1 MDPNH
6 LNPHFHA
13 LDIILGYLNRGNSA
27 LEIQHLSSVAEAW
40 CQQHYPLPLNH
51 PPVNLDEVLWTHPF
65 LFDLSIRSFARL
77 NPFNGCRC
85 RSNLAYNTN
94 TRSSKMNSSPSSL
107 SHIRPLVTAQQFFS
121 AMIDAYTLHV
131 GGNGR
136 CFHDRIVAQDLKASP
151 IIYYIPEVIHRIAA
165 LNVCELLTSEFS
177 TFSPKTSLG
186 VSYHLAKVVDIVM
199 MDAPPVNTLED
210 YGLAEPMDID
220 DFSQEALAQKNP
232 FANVNTRANTRREK
246 RKFASKGNKSSRPD
260 HSRPNHPQS
269 DHPRSNHTRS
279 NQSRSNQSRSN
290 QSRSNQSRANRS
302 RPHHSRPKHTQFN
315 YPQSNHSR
323 SNHNQSSRTQS
334 GHSHRNQ
341 SSGVKKKRKK
351 NN

>member
-1 MDPNH
+1 MDPSH

-40 CQQHYPLPLNH
+40 CQQHHPLPLNH

-77 NPFNGCRC
+77 NSFNNCRC
-85 RSNLAYNTN
+85 RSNLTQN
-94 TRSSKMNSSPSSL
+94 TRLTRINTSPPSL

-199 MDAPPVNTLED
+199 MDAPPLED
-210 YGLAEPMDID
+210 GAEPMDID
-220 DFSQEALAQKNP
+220 DFSQEAFGQKNP
-232 FANVNTRANTRREK
+232 FANVNTRANARKGK
-246 RKFASKGNKSSRPD
+246 RKFGPKGNKSSRPD
-260 HSRPNHPQS
+260 HPRPNHNRSNGPQ
-269 DHPRSNHTRS
+269 SNHTRS
-279 NQSRSNQSRSN
+279 NH
-290 QSRSNQSRANRS
+290 S
-302 RPHHSRPKHTQFN
+302 RPHHSRANHA
-315 YPQSNHSR
+315 QSGHSR
-323 SNHNQSSRTQS
+323 SNRSRPNHTHSQSS
-334 GHSHRNQ
+334 HSHT
-341 SSGVKKKRKK
+341 SSSSHRH
-351 NN
+351 

>member
-1 MDPNH
+1 MASTPLTPMDPNH

-27 LEIQHLSSVAEAW
+27 LEIQHLSSAAEAW
-40 CQQHYPLPLNH
+40 CQQHHPLPLNYT
-51 PPVNLDEVLWTHPF
+51 PVNLDEVLWTHPF

-77 NPFNGCRC
+77 NSFNGCRC
-85 RSNLAYNTN
+85 RSNFTQN
-94 TRSSKMNSSPSSL
+94 TRLSKINTPPASL

-177 TFSPKTSLG
+177 TLSPKTSLG
-186 VSYHLAKVVDIVM
+186 FSYHLAKAVDIVM
-199 MDAPPVNTLED
+199 MDAPPVSEYD
-210 YGLAEPMDID
+210 ALAEPMDID
-220 DFSQEALAQKNP
+220 DFNQEALALQNP

-260 HSRPNHPQS
+260 HSRPNHSRP
-269 DHPRSNHTRS
+269 NH
-279 NQSRSNQSRSN
+279 
-290 QSRSNQSRANRS
+290 SRA
-302 RPHHSRPKHTQFN
+302 HHSRPNHNQSNQFRSN
-315 YPQSNHSR
+315 QPRPNHSR
-323 SNHNQSSRTQS
+323 SNHTQSS
-334 GHSHRNQ
+334 HSHSKQ

-351 NN
+351 NH

>member
-1 MDPNH
+1 MDPNHPNH

-40 CQQHYPLPLNH
+40 CQQHHPLPLNH

-85 RSNLAYNTN
+85 RSNFTQN
-94 TRSSKMNSSPSSL
+94 TRLSQNNTSPSSL
-107 SHIRPLVTAQQFFS
+107 SHIRPLVTAQQFFF

-186 VSYHLAKVVDIVM
+186 FSYHLAKAVDIVM
-199 MDAPPVNTLED
+199 MDAPPVNTIED

-220 DFSQEALAQKNP
+220 DFNQEALALKNP
-232 FANVNTRANTRREK
+232 FANVNARANTRRGK
-246 RKFASKGNKSSRPD
+246 RKFGPKGNKSSRPND
-260 HSRPNHPQS
+260 S
-269 DHPRSNHTRS
+269 RSNHIRS
-279 NQSRSNQSRSN
+279 NQSRPNHSQSGHSRS
-290 QSRSNQSRANRS
+290 NRS
-302 RPHHSRPKHTQFN
+302 RPNHNHTQ
-315 YPQSNHSR
+315 
-323 SNHNQSSRTQS
+323 SS
-334 GHSHRNQ
+334 HSHSKQ

-351 NN
+351 NH

>member
-1 MDPNH
+1 MDLNH

-40 CQQHYPLPLNH
+40 CQQHHPLPLNH

-77 NPFNGCRC
+77 NPFNGCKC
-85 RSNLAYNTN
+85 RSTFAYNIKSSRIN
-94 TRSSKMNSSPSSL
+94 TPPSSL

-186 VSYHLAKVVDIVM
+186 VSYHLSKTVDIVM
-199 MDAPPVNTLED
+199 MDAPPVNTIEE

-220 DFSQEALAQKNP
+220 DFNQGGLALKSP
-232 FANVNTRANTRREK
+232 FANVNTRANARREK
-246 RKFASKGNKSSRPD
+246 RKFASKGNKNPRPHHSQSS
-260 HSRPNHPQS
+260 HSRPNH
-269 DHPRSNHTRS
+269 
-279 NQSRSNQSRSN
+279 
-290 QSRSNQSRANRS
+290 S
-302 RPHHSRPKHTQFN
+302 RPHHSRPNDSRSKHN
-315 YPQSNHSR
+315 RSNSSQSGHSR
-323 SNHNQSSRTQS
+323 SNRSRPNHTQS
-334 GHSHRNQ
+334 GHTQSSHSHSKQ

-351 NN
+351 NH

>member
-1 MDPNH
+1 MPRNATNKPKHNCFNTTNPMDPNH

-27 LEIQHLSSVAEAW
+27 LEIQHLSSVAETW
-40 CQQHYPLPLNH
+40 CQQHHPLPPNH

-77 NPFNGCRC
+77 NPFNGCKC
-85 RSNLAYNTN
+85 RSNLAYKN
-94 TRSSKMNSSPSSL
+94 TRLSQMNSSPSSL

-199 MDAPPVNTLED
+199 MDAPPVNPFED
-210 YGLAEPMDID
+210 YAEPMDID
-220 DFSQEALAQKNP
+220 DFSQEGPGLKNP

-246 RKFASKGNKSSRPD
+246 RKFASKGNKNPRSNHPRSDQARSN
-260 HSRPNHPQS
+260 HSRPNDS
-269 DHPRSNHTRS
+269 RSNHIRS
-279 NQSRSNQSRSN
+279 NQSRSNHSQSGHSRS
-290 QSRSNQSRANRS
+290 NRS
-302 RPHHSRPKHTQFN
+302 RPNHTQ
-315 YPQSNHSR
+315 SSHTHSK
-323 SNHNQSSRTQS
+323 Q
-334 GHSHRNQ
+334 
-341 SSGVKKKRKK
+341 GVKKKRKK
-351 NN
+351 DH

>member
-27 LEIQHLSSVAEAW
+27 LEIQHLSSVAETW
-40 CQQHYPLPLNH
+40 CQQHHPLPLNH

-94 TRSSKMNSSPSSL
+94 TRLSKINTPPSSL

-136 CFHDRIVAQDLKASP
+136 WFHDRIVAQDLKASP

-186 VSYHLAKVVDIVM
+186 FSYHLAKAVDIVM
-199 MDAPPVNTLED
+199 MDAPPVNVTED

-220 DFSQEALAQKNP
+220 DFSQEALALRNP

-260 HSRPNHPQS
+260 HSRPNYSRPNGS
-269 DHPRSNHTRS
+269 RPNHPRAHHSRPKHNQS
-279 NQSRSNQSRSN
+279 NQSRSN
-290 QSRSNQSRANRS
+290 
-302 RPHHSRPKHTQFN
+302 RPRP
-315 YPQSNHSR
+315 NHSR
-323 SNHNQSSRTQS
+323 SNHTQSS
-334 GHSHRNQ
+334 HSHSKQ

-351 NN
+351 NH

>member
-27 LEIQHLSSVAEAW
+27 LEIQHLSSVAETW
-40 CQQHYPLPLNH
+40 CQQHHPLPLNH

-77 NPFNGCRC
+77 NSFNGCRC

-94 TRSSKMNSSPSSL
+94 TRLSKINTPPSSL

-165 LNVCELLTSEFS
+165 LNVRELLTTEFS

-186 VSYHLAKVVDIVM
+186 VSYHLSKVVDIVM
-199 MDAPPVNTLED
+199 MDAPPVHDSECD
-210 YGLAEPMDID
+210 PMDID
-220 DFSQEALAQKNP
+220 DFNQGGLALKNP
-232 FANVNTRANTRREK
+232 FANVNTRANTRRGK
-246 RKFASKGNKSSRPD
+246 RKFGPKGNQSSRPTHTQSNHSKLH
-260 HSRPNHPQS
+260 HSRPNDSGSNHI
-269 DHPRSNHTRS
+269 RSNR
-279 NQSRSNQSRSN
+279 SRSNQSRSN
-290 QSRSNQSRANRS
+290 QSRSNQSQSDHSRSNRS
-302 RPHHSRPKHTQFN
+302 RPNNT
-315 YPQSNHSR
+315 
-323 SNHNQSSRTQS
+323 QSS
-334 GHSHRNQ
+334 HSHSKQ
-341 SSGVKKKRKK
+341 SSGIKKKRKK
-351 NN
+351 NH

>member
-1 MDPNH
+1 MLRNATNKPKHNCFNTTNPMDLNH

-40 CQQHYPLPLNH
+40 CQQHHPLPLNH

-65 LFDLSIRSFARL
+65 LFDLSIQSFARL

-85 RSNLAYNTN
+85 RNNFAYNPKSSRIN
-94 TRSSKMNSSPSSL
+94 TSPSSL

-121 AMIDAYTLHV
+121 AMVDAYTLHV

-186 VSYHLAKVVDIVM
+186 VSYHLAKAVDIVM
-199 MDAPPVNTLED
+199 MDAPPVNAIED

-220 DFSQEALAQKNP
+220 DFNQEALALKNP
-232 FANVNTRANTRREK
+232 FANVNARANTRRGK
-246 RKFASKGNKSSRPD
+246 RKFGPKGNKSSRPD
-260 HSRPNHPQS
+260 HSRPNHPRPNHS
-269 DHPRSNHTRS
+269 RSNQARS
-279 NQSRSNQSRSN
+279 NQARSNQHRPNQSRSN
-290 QSRSNQSRANRS
+290 
-302 RPHHSRPKHTQFN
+302 HSRPSHT
-315 YPQSNHSR
+315 QSNHS
-323 SNHNQSSRTQS
+323 
-334 GHSHRNQ
+334 HSKQ

-351 NN
+351 NH

>member
-27 LEIQHLSSVAEAW
+27 LEIQHLSSVAETW
-40 CQQHYPLPLNH
+40 CQQHHPLPPNH
-51 PPVNLDEVLWTHPF
+51 PPVSLDEVLWTHPF

-77 NPFNGCRC
+77 NSFNGCRC
-85 RSNLAYNTN
+85 RSNFTQN
-94 TRSSKMNSSPSSL
+94 TRSSRINTSPSSL

-121 AMIDAYTLHV
+121 AMIDAYTLNV

-186 VSYHLAKVVDIVM
+186 VSYHLAKGVDIVM
-199 MDAPPVNTLED
+199 MDAPPVNSIED

-220 DFSQEALAQKNP
+220 DFNQEALALRSP
-232 FANVNTRANTRREK
+232 FANVNTRANTRRGK
-246 RKFASKGNKSSRPD
+246 RKFGPKGNKSSRPD
-260 HSRPNHPQS
+260 HSRPNHPQANHS
-269 DHPRSNHTRS
+269 RPHHSRTNDSRSNHIRS
-279 NQSRSNQSRSN
+279 NQSRSNHSQSGHSRS
-290 QSRSNQSRANRS
+290 NRS
-302 RPHHSRPKHTQFN
+302 RPNHNHTQ
-315 YPQSNHSR
+315 
-323 SNHNQSSRTQS
+323 SS
-334 GHSHRNQ
+334 HSHSKQ

-351 NN
+351 NH

>member
-27 LEIQHLSSVAEAW
+27 LEIQHLSSVAETW
-40 CQQHYPLPLNH
+40 CQQHHPLPLNH

-85 RSNLAYNTN
+85 RSNFAYNTKSSRIN
-94 TRSSKMNSSPSSL
+94 TSPSSL

-177 TFSPKTSLG
+177 TFSPKTIMG
-186 VSYHLAKVVDIVM
+186 VSYHLSKTVDIVM
-199 MDAPPVNTLED
+199 MDAPPVNTIED

-220 DFSQEALAQKNP
+220 DFNQGGLALKNP
-232 FANVNTRANTRREK
+232 FANVNTRQNTREK
-246 RKFASKGNKSSRPD
+246 RKFASKGNKNPRPNHSQSS
-260 HSRPNHPQS
+260 HSRPNHPRSDHPRS
-269 DHPRSNHTRS
+269 DHPRSNQSRPNQSRSKQSRSKQSRPNHTQR
-279 NQSRSNQSRSN
+279 NQSRSN
-290 QSRSNQSRANRS
+290 
-302 RPHHSRPKHTQFN
+302 HTQ
-315 YPQSNHSR
+315 
-323 SNHNQSSRTQS
+323 SS
-334 GHSHRNQ
+334 HSHRNQ

-351 NN
+351 NH